1 MSDSHAM
8 LSAEIVRL
16 REKNKKL
23 CEALSALKGQI
34 VAGSISPRE
43 FVAFVDK
50 TLEEWGEVKS

>member
-1 MSDSHAM
+1 MVDSPGVMA
-8 LSAEIVRL
+8 AEIVRL

-23 CEALSALKGQI
+23 CEALAVLKGQI

-50 TLEEWGEVKS
+50 KLEELKED

>member
-1 MSDSHAM
+1 MADSHALM
-8 LSAEIVRL
+8 AAEIVRL

-23 CEALSALKGQI
+23 REALASLKGQI

-50 TLEEWGEVKS
+50 KLEELKED